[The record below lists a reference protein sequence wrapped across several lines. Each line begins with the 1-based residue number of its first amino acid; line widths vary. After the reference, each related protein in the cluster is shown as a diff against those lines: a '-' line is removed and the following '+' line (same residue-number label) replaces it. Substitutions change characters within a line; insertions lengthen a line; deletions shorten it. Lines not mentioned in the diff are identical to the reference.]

1 MSQRDSTMAD
11 IVLPVGSKP
20 AGLHQLQARVSGMA
34 VVLTDSLAY
43 LGVREETEATF
54 LRFPNGD

>member
-1 MSQRDSTMAD
+1 MAD

-20 AGLHQLQARVSGMA
+20 AGMHQLQAGVSGMA

-43 LGVREETEATF
+43 LGFREETEATF

>member
-1 MSQRDSTMAD
+1 MAD
-11 IVLPVGSKP
+11 AALRVGSKR
-20 AGLHQLQARVSGMA
+20 AGLHQLQAGVSSMA

-43 LGVREETEATF
+43 FGVREETEAIF